1 MRILILHNYYQHAG
15 GEDVVLQAER
25 SLLEANG
32 HEVALFIVNNDDIKG
47 FRGKVKTALNIAY
60 SKTSKKKVLVEIS
73 KFQPDLV
80 HVHNFFPL
88 LTPSIYDAC
97 HEAGVPIVQTLHNYR
112 TICPGALLMRDERLC
127 EECIIG
133 SAYKAVLYGCYR
145 GSRLGT
151 LSVARMV
158 EFHRKNRTWSEKVNR
173 FIALTSFA
181 KSKFVEAGFPE
192 SKMVV
197 KANFFS
203 REEFNAESEERKG
216 ALFIGRLSIEKG
228 VHTML
233 SAWRNLE
240 VPLKVVGT
248 GPLFDEIRTAN
259 FSTIRALGF
268 KKKKEVLREMSRA
281 NFLVMPSLCYEGFP
295 MVLVEAFAHG
305 LPVIA
310 SKLGSMA
317 EIVEAGITGLHF
329 EAGNA
334 EDLAEKVRW
343 SVEHPEEMRRM
354 GENARKVYEEKYT
367 PDINYRQLIKIYET
381 VIAT

>member
-1 MRILILHNYYQHAG
+1 M
-15 GEDVVLQAER
+15 LQAER

-32 HEVALFIVNNDDIKG
+32 HKVALFIVNNDVIKG
-47 FRGKVKTALNIAY
+47 FKGKIKTALNIVY
-60 SKTSKKKVLVEIS
+60 SKTSKKKVWLEIS

-112 TICPGALLMRDERLC
+112 TICPGALLMRAGRVC
-127 EECIIG
+127 EECVVG

-145 GSRLGT
+145 KSRLGT

-158 EFHRKNRTWSEKVNR
+158 EFHRKKRTWAEKVDR

-181 KSKFVEAGFPE
+181 KSKFMEAGFPE

-197 KANFFS
+197 KPNFFA
-203 REEFNAESEERKG
+203 REEFSAESEERKG

-228 VHTML
+228 IHTML

-240 VPLKVVGT
+240 VPLKVIGT
-248 GPLFDEIRTAN
+248 GPLFDDIRTAN
-259 FSTIRALGF
+259 LSAIRTLGF
-268 KKKKEVLREMSRA
+268 KKKKEVLREMGRA
-281 NFLVMPSLCYEGFP
+281 NFLVIPSLWYEGFP

-305 LPVIA
+305 LPIIA

-317 EIVEAGITGLHF
+317 EIVEDGITGLHF

-343 SVEHPEEMRRM
+343 SVKHPEEMRRM

-381 VIAT
+381 VIATYNQRRKC